1 MGAKNKN
8 SNGDMIIYVFLG
20 ALLTAA
26 WHFATGTA
34 YNSGEARFPVNFNLF
49 LYVASVLGVCV
60 LAAVCFLLFDFIC
73 SRIGE
78 AGGVSRF
85 FNVVLIPA
93 FILAAAGLVFLIYT
107 VYNNEN
113 TLYPGGGGGY

>member
-49 LYVASVLGVCV
+49 LYVASVLGVCI
-60 LAAVCFLLFDFIC
+60 LSAVCFLLFDFIC

-78 AGGVSRF
+78 AGAV
-85 FNVVLIPA
+85 
-93 FILAAAGLVFLIYT
+93 
-107 VYNNEN
+107 
-113 TLYPGGGGGY
+113 PGSVRPEVCPDFSTSF